1 MRVIGLEPT
10 RLAAPDPKSGTST
23 NFATPAKIVTAN
35 IGNILNFQRAF
46 SNFPKKASELK
57 NLEIRIVPIEI

>member
-23 NFATPAKIVTAN
+23 NFATPANGECKYKDN
-35 IGNILNFQRAF
+35 Y
-46 SNFPKKASELK
+46 ELQIM
-57 NLEIRIVPIEI
+57 NNEFF